1 MNELLDYFLRI
12 APGLLLISATFL
24 LLPAKQLLTRIFLL
38 ILGFILMRDAM
49 TPVGYWS
56 FGITEQAIWLRF
68 SSDGWL
74 LAVLATLSLGT
85 CLLLLCVDDLRKLVQ
100 WGHLASPTPYAVGVV
115 AGAAVALPFL
125 VLAQP
130 IDIGLRG
137 GDVALTLL
145 PALLYMSLAGNFLEE
160 LLFRGF
166 FQSHLASQIDSTRAA
181 IISGLMFAT
190 AHVFL
195 ASTVTNLGWP
205 LLVFV
210 TFEGLVCAFVYKRYG
225 LVSSTLTHGTAIF
238 LLASGLL

>member
-1 MNELLDYFLRI
+1 MRI
-12 APGLLLISATFL
+12 MPGLLLISVTFFI
-24 LLPAKQLLTRIFLL
+24 LPPKQLLARIFLL
-38 ILGFILMRDAM
+38 ILGFVLMRDAM

-68 SSDGWL
+68 INDGWL

-85 CLLLLCVDDLRKLVQ
+85 CLLLLCVKDLRKLVQ
-100 WGHLASPTPYAVGVV
+100 WGHLASPTPYVVGIV

-130 IDIGLRG
+130 IDISLRG
-137 GDVALTLL
+137 GDVALALL

-166 FQSHLASQIDSTRAA
+166 LQSHLANQMDGTRAA
-181 IISGLMFAT
+181 IISGLMFAV

-210 TFEGLVCAFVYKRYG
+210 IIEGLACAFVYKRFG
-225 LVSSTLTHGTAIF
+225 LVSAALTHGTAIF